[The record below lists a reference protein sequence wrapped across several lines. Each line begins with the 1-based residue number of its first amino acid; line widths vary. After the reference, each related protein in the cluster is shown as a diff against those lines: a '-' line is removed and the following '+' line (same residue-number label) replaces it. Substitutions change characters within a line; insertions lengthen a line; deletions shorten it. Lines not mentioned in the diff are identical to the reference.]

1 MSMSHA
7 FTRRLAVSAIAVLL
21 GACSTTASVR
31 HIEKPQEPLKIEGL
45 HVAFLQPTFRFDTTD
60 PRFSNARVDEQ
71 LDELRQA
78 VLEHVPAG
86 MAPAGIETRARSF
99 ALDED
104 GRPPTTL
111 NTWLKTEQK
120 TNWHL
125 LTVVPSG
132 AHVNCSGGIC
142 NLKTNV
148 MLEIRAPYSM
158 SRRWAVELTE
168 SAMTSDLSMST
179 QGASNHYAREMV
191 KALLADVRG
200 PKSP

>member
-1 MSMSHA
+1 MSMSYA
-7 FTRRLAVSAIAVLL
+7 FTRRLAVSAIALLL

-45 HVAFLQPTFRFDTTD
+45 HVAFLQPTFQFDTTD
-60 PRFSNARVDEQ
+60 PRFSNARVNEQ
-71 LDELRQA
+71 MNELRQA

-86 MAPAGIETRARSF
+86 VAPVGIETRARSF
-99 ALDED
+99 ALDDD
-104 GRPPTTL
+104 GGSPSEL
-111 NTWLKTEQK
+111 KTWLRSEQ
-120 TNWHL
+120 TDWHL
-125 LTVVPSG
+125 LTVMPSG